1 MGEVCLAVGQKGN
14 AFSQKQHFLLW
25 PAGGAAP
32 VGSDD
37 PVAWQTFRCMAHGG
51 SSQPGMPW
59 IPQHIG
65 QLAISGHRPHGISAT
80 SSHTRSKK
88 SSRATIFPTPL
99 LSLVYRTGGKCQVL
113 RLKNRQGR
121 GKYAILIC
129 GIFER
134 EREEALCSIKFWCW
148 TSTVP

>member
-1 MGEVCLAVGQKGN
+1 MPLGKKETPSRKSSIFCSGQLGAQLPSEAMTRWHGRPFPVHGAWRLQPAWHAVGYP
-14 AFSQKQHFLLW
+14 S
-25 PAGGAAP
+25 
-32 VGSDD
+32 
-37 PVAWQTFRCMAHGG
+37 
-51 SSQPGMPW
+51 
-59 IPQHIG
+59 IIG